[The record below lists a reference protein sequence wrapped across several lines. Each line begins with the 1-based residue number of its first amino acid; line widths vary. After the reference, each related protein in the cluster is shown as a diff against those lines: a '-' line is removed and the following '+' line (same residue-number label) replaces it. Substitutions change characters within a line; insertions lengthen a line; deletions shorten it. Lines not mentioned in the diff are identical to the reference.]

1 MVQLCGPQKRK
12 FFLLLLLGPTF
23 FVLFALQSL
32 FITMLSI
39 QDTATVPMADVLLK
53 ENNPSP
59 GEGRASKW

>member
-12 FFLLLLLGPTF
+12 FFLLLGPTF